1 MRQLVMTKGERFDI
15 EAVRPK
21 IEAIADAFDCYLEEY
36 PVKTAKTMHGLMG
49 PVLMILDGARVR
61 KEDAKTL
68 VGKAVRMHEMN
79 PKKKGYLSPAA
90 LEALETA
97 TNDLLELCKSVPVT
111 AVTKV
116 MERIR
121 YNVYYTRRKK
131 AIEWLE
137 HTRQGF
143 IKFLRGRYADDK
155 GHADDKALAEAWGEK
170 DLTFETVCFP
180 SRTGKAFTEANEA
193 KKQDI
198 TAFWALPIAKRLVEE
213 EEEENE

>member
-15 EAVRPK
+15 ETIRPK
-21 IEAIADAFDCYLEEY
+21 VEGIADAFDRYLEEY

-49 PVLMILDGARVR
+49 PVPMILDGARVR
-61 KEDAKTL
+61 KEDAKTMI
-68 VGKAVRMHEMN
+68 GKAVRMHEMN
-79 PKKKGYLSPAA
+79 PKTKGYLSPAA

-116 MERIR
+116 TERIR

-137 HTRQGF
+137 QTRREF
-143 IKFLRGRYADDK
+143 INFLCGRYKDD
-155 GHADDKALAEAWGEK
+155 AALAETWGEK
-170 DLTFETVCFP
+170 DQTFDTVRFP
-180 SRTGKAFTEANEA
+180 SRTGKAFTQANDA

-198 TAFWALPIAKRLVEE
+198 TDFWALPIAERLVEE